1 MTTETELLEVEVRE
15 GVRTITIHHRHPA
28 CIMTIELS
36 RALARAVDAAEAD
49 EATRVI
55 VFRSADPDFFI
66 AHFDVN
72 QILKWVDIDTSAPQP
87 APSASPVARPRSSTM
102 EQSCRVAGAPR
113 TRLFHGSAREHPF
126 NDDRLRA
133 IREGSASRQELLP
146 SSAERLR
153 RSPKVSIAEI
163 AGRAGG
169 GGNEFCSGCDMRF
182 GLVGK
187 TKFNQMEVPLG
198 ILPGGNGTV
207 NLPKLI
213 GRNRALE
220 MILGGVDIDAE
231 TAERWGYLNRVFPSK
246 EVLSAHVDALAHRI
260 ASFPTVAVT
269 TAKQCVQ
276 SSLAMSQDDALD
288 REFLLFAET
297 LKDPASRKLMTA
309 FLNERGGQTRE
320 GELKVGELAP
330 YLPFSRL

>member
-1 MTTETELLEVEVRE
+1 MSTEFELLRMDVRE
-15 GVRTITIHHRHPA
+15 GVRTIRIHHKHPA
-28 CIMTIELS
+28 CIMTGELS
-36 RALARAVDAAEAD
+36 RELAAAVDETEAD
-49 EATRVI
+49 DSTRVI
-55 VFRSADPDFFI
+55 VFRSADPDFFV

-72 QILKWVDIDTSAPQP
+72 RILGWLDVDT
-87 APSASPVARPRSSTM
+87 RSD
-102 EQSCRVAGAPR
+102 R
-113 TRLFHGSAREHPF
+113 HPF
-126 NDDRLRA
+126 NEGRMEA
-133 IREGSASRQELLP
+133 IREGRATRQELLP
-146 SSAERLR
+146 SSAEKLR

-182 GLVGK
+182 GLQGK

-231 TAERWGYLNRVFPSK
+231 TAGRWGCLNRVFPSK
-246 EVLSAHVDALAHRI
+246 EALSAHVDALAHRI
-260 ASFPTVAVT
+260 TSFPTVAVT
-269 TAKQCVQ
+269 AAKRCVLN
-276 SSLAMSQDDALD
+276 SLAMSRDDALNE
-288 REFLLFAET
+288 EFLLFAST

-309 FLNERGGQTRE
+309 FLEERGGQTRE
-320 GELKVGELAP
+320 EELKVGELAP
-330 YLPFSRL
+330 YLPFSSL

>member
-1 MTTETELLEVEVRE
+1 MATEVELLEVEVRE

-36 RALARAVDAAEAD
+36 RALARAVDAAEED
-49 EATRVI
+49 DATRVI

-66 AHFDVN
+66 AHFDVT
-72 QILKWVDIDTSAPQP
+72 QILKWVDIDT
-87 APSASPVARPRSSTM
+87 R
-102 EQSCRVAGAPR
+102 
-113 TRLFHGSAREHPF
+113 AREHPF
-126 NDDRLRA
+126 NDDRMQA

-146 SSAERLR
+146 SSAEKLR
-153 RSPKVSIAEI
+153 RSSKVSIAEI

-187 TKFNQMEVPLG
+187 TKFNQIEVPLG

-213 GRNRALE
+213 GRNRVLE

-231 TAERWGYLNRVFPSK
+231 TAEHWGYLNRVFPSK
-246 EVLSAHVDALAHRI
+246 EALSAHVDALAHRI

-269 TAKQCVQ
+269 TAKQCVLN
-276 SSLAMSQDDALD
+276 SLVMSQDDALD
-288 REFLLFAET
+288 QEFLIFAET
-297 LKDPASRKLMTA
+297 LKDPASKKLMTA

-330 YLPFSRL
+330 YLPFSSL

>member
-1 MTTETELLEVEVRE
+1 MSTKLELLKVDVRE
-15 GVRTITIHHRHPA
+15 GVRTITIHHKHPA
-28 CIMTIELS
+28 CIMTGDLS
-36 RALARAVDAAEAD
+36 RELATVVREAESD
-49 EATRVI
+49 DATRVM

-66 AHFDVN
+66 AHFDVSR
-72 QILKWVDIDTSAPQP
+72 ILKWVDADTS
-87 APSASPVARPRSSTM
+87 TK
-102 EQSCRVAGAPR
+102 
-113 TRLFHGSAREHPF
+113 EHPL
-126 NDDRLRA
+126 NDDRMQA
-133 IREGSASRQELLP
+133 IREGTARQELLP
-146 SSAERLR
+146 SSAEKLR

-182 GLVGK
+182 GLAGK

-246 EVLSAHVDALAHRI
+246 EALSAHVDALAQRI

-269 TAKQCVQ
+269 AAKQCVLN
-276 SSLAMSQDDALD
+276 SLAMSQDDALNQ
-288 REFLLFAET
+288 EILLFAET
-297 LKDPASRKLMTA
+297 LKDPASKKLMTA
-309 FLNERGGQTRE
+309 FLEERGGQTRE
-320 GELKVGELAP
+320 GELRVGELAP
-330 YLPFSRL
+330 YLPFSSL

>member
-1 MTTETELLEVEVRE
+1 MSQLELLEVDVRE
-15 GVRTITIHHRHPA
+15 GVRTITIHHKHPA
-28 CIMTIELS
+28 CILTTDLSHEL
-36 RALARAVDAAEAD
+36 ATAVDEAESDA
-49 EATRVI
+49 ATRVI
-55 VFRSADPDFFI
+55 VFRSADPEFFI

-72 QILKWVDIDTSAPQP
+72 RLLQWVDLDTS
-87 APSASPVARPRSSTM
+87 SDS
-102 EQSCRVAGAPR
+102 
-113 TRLFHGSAREHPF
+113 HPL
-126 NDDRLRA
+126 NDERMRG
-133 IREGSASRQELLP
+133 IREGRLVRQDLLP
-146 SSAERLR
+146 SSAEKLR

-182 GLVGK
+182 GLAGK

-231 TAERWGYLNRVFPSK
+231 TAERWGYLNRVLPSK
-246 EVLSAHVDALAHRI
+246 EALSAHVDALAHRI
-260 ASFPTVAVT
+260 ASFPTVAVAA
-269 TAKQCVQ
+269 AKQCV
-276 SSLAMSQDDALD
+276 SNALAMSQDDALKH
-288 REFLLFAET
+288 ELLLFAET

-309 FLNERGGQTRE
+309 FLTERGGQTRE
-320 GELKVGELAP
+320 GELRVGELAP
-330 YLPFSRL
+330 YLPFSSL